1 MRNIDAPMEHG
12 SVGSASSFRIFEYL
26 YRLSG
31 RGELRSSFFVM
42 VGGTFISRGPR
53 HKFMFNHFVHS
64 FEHFVTQIRPA
75 AAGTTIMIL
84 RFERSIVRGTAP
96 K

>member
-1 MRNIDAPMEHG
+1 
-12 SVGSASSFRIFEYL
+12 
-26 YRLSG
+26 
-31 RGELRSSFFVM
+31 
-42 VGGTFISRGPR
+42 
-53 HKFMFNHFVHS
+53 MFNHFVHS